1 MTPKAK
7 DKLWVDDLRPAPD
20 DTWATAKTSYEALE
34 FLRSRRVPYKEI
46 SLDHDMGG
54 DDTTM
59 AVVDWL
65 IWNVRGWPKD
75 ISIHTQNPVG
85 RDNLI
90 RTISTY
96 APPSV
101 DIWIVTW

>member
-1 MTPKAK
+1 MKR
-7 DKLWVDDLRPAPD
+7 DKLWVDDLRPAPN
-20 DTWATAKTSYEALE
+20 DTWDVAKTSEEALTL
-34 FLRSRRVPYKEI
+34 LRVRVGPYKEI
-46 SLDHDMGG
+46 SLDHDLGG
-54 DDTTM
+54 SDTTM
-59 AVVDWL
+59 PVVEWL
-65 IWNVRGWPKD
+65 YWKSRNWPKD

-90 RTISTY
+90 RAISAE